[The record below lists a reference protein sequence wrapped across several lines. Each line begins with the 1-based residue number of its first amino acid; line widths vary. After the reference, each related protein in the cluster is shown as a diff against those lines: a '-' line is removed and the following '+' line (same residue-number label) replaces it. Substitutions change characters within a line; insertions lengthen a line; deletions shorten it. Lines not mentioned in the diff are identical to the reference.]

1 MQEKTTVRRN
11 VPYCYLCYGKLRD
24 NLPISKI
31 HADHIEA
38 YSSGNASKFS
48 NILLAH
54 PKCNSEKKNMT
65 LDEYRVT
72 TKSINR
78 RRRQKKNIPVFRQAL
93 KNWNKEYKLDIYS
106 RLMKFAK
113 TDLVL

>member
-1 MQEKTTVRRN
+1 
-11 VPYCYLCYGKLRD
+11 
-24 NLPISKI
+24 
-31 HADHIEA
+31 
-38 YSSGNASKFS
+38 
-48 NILLAH
+48 
-54 PKCNSEKKNMT
+54 MT

-72 TKSINR
+72 TKSINNVEGKR
-78 RRRQKKNIPVFRQAL
+78 TISQFFRQAL